1 MLENKIKSENNVVK
15 RIPQLNKV
23 KNRLLILSPPVE
35 AGLEREAC
43 KTDFEALEDKNIGKG
58 GFGCVWKVRHKET
71 KKVYAIKV
79 INKDSIIKQ
88 KLVEQTNREIQIM
101 YKLDHPYIIK
111 LANHFEDDED
121 FCLIMQYASKGQ
133 LYSQIKRLKRLDQK
147 QAAQYMREIISAV
160 KYLHT
165 RDPPIIHRDIKPENV
180 LLDSEGICK
189 LADFGWSNFEEG
201 NKQRETYCGTPEYL
215 APEMIN
221 KSGHDEN
228 IDIWS
233 LGVMLF
239 EMLTGKTPFNFKGD
253 RNQLYNSIKTLKI
266 VWTDDFPPLAKDLIS
281 KILRLQPKDRLSLD
295 QIIEHQ
301 WFKEI
306 PLIRPILTEYNYSKE
321 EKLFSHLIHSTR
333 ENEEKKIE
341 NEKNKNNLNINS
353 INVNNID
360 NNLMNSVS
368 IKSSATI
375 VSEKNQIRVDRIQ
388 YEKDQN
394 ELDLLRNENSK
405 KEKTI
410 NELRQK
416 LEKNTNELSSLQI
429 KQREIK
435 NVVSELEEKSTKLL
449 KVEGELKLMKVDFE
463 RINKEYNL
471 LKEKN
476 EELIALNTEFETK
489 NRNLENKLLTSEQEK
504 NEEIEYLQ
512 QKLQKREND
521 FVNEESLKDPNK
533 ILKITSDNISELI
546 QLVNTKFSNIK
557 TKILNQEN
565 EEIEFRTKLS
575 NNIDQKVNS
584 IKNDFQNI
592 QKEIANEE
600 TILIK
605 KQLEE
610 ANKLNEENMKK
621 MEWYKKQNSELV
633 QYKSQ
638 FNLQNSK
645 VEQLS
650 EEINSLKNAQK
661 ITEEKFLYVNN
672 LTKVQNEKIDKLKN
686 ARDIYKNAFNEGAKR
701 YDAQVKGKT
710 LKELLNFNTN
720 FEEA

>member
-23 KNRLLILSPPVE
+23 KKRLLILSPPVE

-79 INKDSIIKQ
+79 INKESIIKQ
-88 KLVEQTNREIQIM
+88 NLVEQTNREIQIM

-321 EKLFSHLIHSTR
+321 EKLTSHLIHSNR

-353 INVNNID
+353 INVNGVD

-368 IKSSATI
+368 SKSSVII

-416 LEKNTNELSSLQI
+416 LEKSSNELSSLQI

>member
-23 KNRLLILSPPVE
+23 KKRLLILSPPVE

-79 INKDSIIKQ
+79 INKESIIKQ
-88 KLVEQTNREIQIM
+88 NLVEQTNREIQIM

-281 KILRLQPKDRLSLD
+281 KILRLQPKDRLNLD

-321 EKLFSHLIHSTR
+321 EKLTSHLIHSNR

-341 NEKNKNNLNINS
+341 NEKNKNNLNVNS

-360 NNLMNSVS
+360 NNLMNSIS
-368 IKSSATI
+368 LKYYATI
-375 VSEKNQIRVDRIQ
+375 VSEKNKIRVDRIQ

-416 LEKNTNELSSLQI
+416 LEKSSNELSSLQI

>member
-23 KNRLLILSPPVE
+23 KKRLLILSPPVE

-79 INKDSIIKQ
+79 INKESIIKQ
-88 KLVEQTNREIQIM
+88 NLVEQTNREIQIM

-321 EKLFSHLIHSTR
+321 EKLTSHLIHSNR

-368 IKSSATI
+368 SKSSVII

-416 LEKNTNELSSLQI
+416 LEKSSNELSSLQI

>member
-23 KNRLLILSPPVE
+23 KKRLLILSPPVE

-79 INKDSIIKQ
+79 INKESIIKQ
-88 KLVEQTNREIQIM
+88 NLVEQTNREIQIM

-281 KILRLQPKDRLSLD
+281 KILRLQPKDRLNLD

-321 EKLFSHLIHSTR
+321 EKLTSHLIHSNR

-368 IKSSATI
+368 SKSSVII

-416 LEKNTNELSSLQI
+416 LEKSSNELSSLQI

-557 TKILNQEN
+557 TKIINQEN

-592 QKEIANEE
+592 QREIANEE

>member
-23 KNRLLILSPPVE
+23 KKRLLILSPPVE

-79 INKDSIIKQ
+79 INKESIIKQ
-88 KLVEQTNREIQIM
+88 NLVEQTNREIQIM

-111 LANHFEDDED
+111 LENHFEDDED

-321 EKLFSHLIHSTR
+321 EKLTSHLIHSNR

-368 IKSSATI
+368 SKSSVII

-416 LEKNTNELSSLQI
+416 LEKSSNELSSLQI

-557 TKILNQEN
+557 TKIINQEN

>member
-23 KNRLLILSPPVE
+23 KKRLLILSPPVE

-79 INKDSIIKQ
+79 INKESIIKQ
-88 KLVEQTNREIQIM
+88 NLVEQTNREIQIM

-321 EKLFSHLIHSTR
+321 EKLTSHLIHSNR

-368 IKSSATI
+368 VKSSGTI

-416 LEKNTNELSSLQI
+416 LEKSSNELSSLQI

-557 TKILNQEN
+557 TKIINQEN

>member
-23 KNRLLILSPPVE
+23 KKRLLILSPPVE

-79 INKDSIIKQ
+79 INKESIIKQ
-88 KLVEQTNREIQIM
+88 NLVEQTNREIQIM

-321 EKLFSHLIHSTR
+321 EKLTSHLIHSNR

-368 IKSSATI
+368 SKSSVII

-416 LEKNTNELSSLQI
+416 LEKSSNELSSLQI
-429 KQREIK
+429 KEREIK

>member
-23 KNRLLILSPPVE
+23 KKRLLILSPPVE

-79 INKDSIIKQ
+79 INKESIIKQ
-88 KLVEQTNREIQIM
+88 NLVEQTNREIQIM

-281 KILRLQPKDRLSLD
+281 KILRLQPKDRLNLD

-321 EKLFSHLIHSTR
+321 EKLTSHLIHSNR

-341 NEKNKNNLNINS
+341 NEKNKNNLNVNS

-360 NNLMNSVS
+360 NNLMNSIS
-368 IKSSATI
+368 LKSSATI

-416 LEKNTNELSSLQI
+416 LEKSSNELSSLQI